1 MTTALFMLVRESS
14 LMYLALLH
22 CCNLHTLSALFFLI
36 FFLSLKH
43 ATVRHSCPS
52 LTAGNIANASTG
64 VSFSSVSVVS
74 LSPRGILTPIYRACL
89 NESINRV
96 KFFFQTFAIPER
108 LHACVPRQWR
118 GIPREAHIKTIS
130 GRGPN
135 PSKSRS
141 CHILVFARIDEMPK
155 GIWIISLLSWSE
167 KCWKVLRGICGRG
180 WVRWRRETVPIA
192 KHCCMWNLI
201 WVREWHYVLAT
212 NSARSRCS
220 C

>member
-1 MTTALFMLVRESS
+1 MTTTLFMLVRESS

-22 CCNLHTLSALFFLI
+22 CFNLHTLSAFFFI
-36 FFLSLKH
+36 SLEH

-64 VSFSSVSVVS
+64 VSFSPVSVVW

-118 GIPREAHIKTIS
+118 GIPREAHIKTIT

-135 PSKSRS
+135 PSKSRR
-141 CHILVFARIDEMPK
+141 CHIPAFARIDEMPK
-155 GIWIISLLSWSE
+155 GI
-167 KCWKVLRGICGRG
+167 
-180 WVRWRRETVPIA
+180 
-192 KHCCMWNLI
+192 
-201 WVREWHYVLAT
+201 
-212 NSARSRCS
+212 
-220 C
+220 